1 MMTALTAGQVWG
13 RDKPRLSVIGLGKL
27 GSPMAAVFA
36 TKGFEV
42 VGVDL
47 NRHFVDA
54 LNEGRAPVDEPQLQ
68 QYIDSGRARL
78 RATVDMADAILATD
92 ITFIIVPTPSNS
104 LGLFSNRFVINAV
117 RAIGEALRK
126 KNGYHIV
133 VVTST
138 VMPGSTGGEIRA
150 ALEAASGREV
160 GPELGLCYNPEF
172 IALGTVVRDM
182 LHPDFLLIG
191 ESDEKAGTL
200 LCDVYRDSINV
211 TPVYRRMNFVNAELS
226 KISVNTFV
234 TTKISYANML
244 GELCDRLP
252 GADANVVT
260 EAIGSDSRIGMK
272 YIRPAIGY
280 GGPCFPRDNKA
291 FAALGRKLGV
301 VCDLA
306 EATDKVNHRQVQRVL
321 DVIGLFHDST
331 ADVAVLG
338 LSYKPATPVVEE
350 SQGVAVSLG
359 LADAGYS
366 VTVFD
371 PQALAAGLAVLGD
384 KVIPA
389 ESLAAAVATV
399 DVVVVM
405 TPWPDF
411 AALDAAMLGHR
422 PVLVVDPWR
431 IIDPARIGPQA
442 TLINPGVAP
451 RSGRRTPAMPQMA
464 Q

>member
-1 MMTALTAGQVWG
+1 MPDTYTASATWG

-42 VGVDL
+42 AGVDL

-54 LNEGRAPVDEPQLQ
+54 LNAGRAPVDEPQLQ
-68 QYIDSGRARL
+68 DHIDRGRARL
-78 RATVDMADAILATD
+78 RATTDMAEAVLATD
-92 ITFIIVPTPSNS
+92 ISFIIVPTPSNS
-104 LGLFSNRFVINAV
+104 LGLFSNRFVVNAV
-117 RAIGEALRK
+117 RAIGQALRGK
-126 KNGYHIV
+126 QGYHLV

-138 VMPGSTGGEIRA
+138 VMPGSTGGEIRT
-150 ALEAASGREV
+150 ALEEASGRKV
-160 GPELGLCYNPEF
+160 GAELGLCYNPEF

-191 ESDEKAGTL
+191 ESDDKAGCL
-200 LCDVYRDSINV
+200 LSDVYRHSIDV
-211 TPVYRRMNFVNAELS
+211 APVFRRMNFVNAELA
-226 KISVNTFV
+226 KIAVNTFV

-260 EAIGSDSRIGMK
+260 QAIGSDSRIGMK

-306 EATDKVNHRQVQRVL
+306 EATDKVNHRQVQRIL
-321 DVIGLFHDST
+321 DVVGLFHDSS
-331 ADVAVLG
+331 AEVAVLG

-371 PQALAAGLAVLGD
+371 PQAQANALAVLGD

-389 ESLAAAVATV
+389 ETLAAAVARAA
-399 DVVVVM
+399 VVVVM
-405 TPWPDF
+405 TPWPEF
-411 AALDAAMLGHR
+411 AALDAATLGDR

-431 IIDPARIGPQA
+431 IVDAQRLGPQA
-442 TLINPGVAP
+442 TLVNPGQAAIP
-451 RSGRRTPAMPQMA
+451 ARRGHALSQA
-464 Q
+464 AE

>member
-1 MMTALTAGQVWG
+1 MPDSYTASATWG
-13 RDKPRLSVIGLGKL
+13 REKPRLSVIGLGKL
-27 GSPMAAVFA
+27 GSPMSAVFA
-36 TKGFEV
+36 SKGFDV

-54 LNEGRAPVDEPQLQ
+54 INAGRAPVDEPQLQ
-68 QYIDSGRARL
+68 DHLDKGRARL
-78 RATVDMADAILATD
+78 FT
-92 ITFIIVPTPSNS
+92 
-104 LGLFSNRFVINAV
+104 NRFVINAV
-117 RAIGEALRK
+117 RAIGEALRQK
-126 KNGYHIV
+126 DSYHIV

-150 ALEAASGREV
+150 ALEAASGRQV
-160 GPELGLCYNPEF
+160 GPDLGLCYNPEF

-182 LHPDFLLIG
+182 LNPDFLLIG
-191 ESDEKAGTL
+191 ENDDKAGTL
-200 LCDVYRDSINV
+200 LSDVYRDSINV
-211 TPVYRRMNFVNAELS
+211 KPVYRRMNFVNAELA

-306 EATDKVNHRQVQRVL
+306 EATDKVNHRQVQRIL
-321 DVIGLFHDST
+321 DVIGLFHDSS

-371 PQALAAGLAVLGD
+371 PQAQANGLAVLGD

-389 ESLAAAVATV
+389 ESLAAAVAAV
-399 DVVVVM
+399 HVVVVM

-411 AALDAAMLGHR
+411 AALDAAMLGDR

-431 IIDPARIGPQA
+431 IVDAKRLGPQA
-442 TLINPGVAP
+442 TLVNPGH
-451 RSGRRTPAMPQMA
+451 SAMPARRSPALA
-464 Q
+464 QAAE